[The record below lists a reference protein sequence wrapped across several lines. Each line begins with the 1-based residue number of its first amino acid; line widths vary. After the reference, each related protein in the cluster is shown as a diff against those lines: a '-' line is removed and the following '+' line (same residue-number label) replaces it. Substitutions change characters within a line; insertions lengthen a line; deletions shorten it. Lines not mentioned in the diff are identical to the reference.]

1 MIDSLYFSK
10 EASVYAYELE
20 RLIRNFSLPHKLNIF
35 VDKSPEKDNYAAFSA
50 ECGTLSVKVCESG
63 NKAEETAQNIDEPER
78 ENTLCSMLCRCM
90 KRLGYPALPW
100 GILTGVRPIKYIRSI
115 YEKIRPEEKAEK
127 YIKEVLLVSGK
138 KLQLAKNVIRLQ
150 EPVLSTLDLKK
161 ISLYISI
168 PFCPSRCSYCSF
180 ISASGE
186 NLTGIVDDY
195 FEYLLKELGIYA
207 DIACRYGL
215 TVDSVYIGGGTPT
228 ILSAVQLSRLVDMIG
243 RFPIDTLREFT
254 AEAGR
259 PDTITQDKLTALKN
273 GGVHRISINP
283 QSMNDSV
290 LSAVGRRHTVKQVY
304 EAFDIARKVGFDCIN
319 SDIIA
324 GLPTETQQT
333 FEASLERLCYLEP
346 ENVTVHTLSLKR
358 SSALFRQF
366 GDDIGKGASDMTA
379 VAYDMLS
386 EKGYLPYY
394 LYRQKN
400 IADNL
405 ENIGYCKE
413 GTESL
418 YNICIMED
426 IQTILAA
433 GCGASSKLYDGKNV
447 SRVINYK
454 HPHEYISRF
463 ELMNQRKAEIEN
475 FFGKNF
481 ALA

>member
-1 MIDSLYFSK
+1 MIESLYFNK
-10 EASVYAYELE
+10 EASAYAYELE
-20 RLIRNFSLPHKLNIF
+20 RLIRNFSLPHKLEIF
-35 VDKSPEKDNYAAFSA
+35 IGKAPQKDNYASFSA
-50 ECGTLSVKVCESG
+50 DNQVLSVKVSEDG
-63 NKAEETAQNIDEPER
+63 RTAEEKSVVSDELEC
-78 ENTLCSMLCRCM
+78 ENTLCSMLSRCM
-90 KRLGYPALPW
+90 NRLGYPALPW

-115 YEKIRPEEKAEK
+115 YEKIRQEEKADK
-127 YIKEVLLVSGK
+127 YIKEVLLVSDK
-138 KLQLAKNVIRLQ
+138 KLQLAKDVIRLQ
-150 EPVLSTLDLKK
+150 KPVLSTLDLKK
-161 ISLYISI
+161 VSLYISV

-180 ISASGE
+180 ISASGD

-195 FEYLLKELGIYA
+195 FEYLLKELEIYA
-207 DIACRYGL
+207 DIAQRYGL

-228 ILSAVQLSRLVDMIG
+228 ILSAVQLARLTDMIG
-243 RFPIDTLREFT
+243 RFPISSLREFT

-259 PDTITQDKLTALKN
+259 PDTVTKDKLSALKK
-273 GGVHRISINP
+273 GGVGRISINP
-283 QSMNDSV
+283 QSMNDGV

-304 EAFDIARKVGFDCIN
+304 ESFDIARQVGFDCIN

-324 GLPTETQQT
+324 GLPTETRQS
-333 FEASLERLCYLEP
+333 FETSLERLCGLEP
-346 ENVTVHTLSLKR
+346 ENITVHTLSLKR

-366 GDDIGKGASDMTA
+366 GDDIGRGASDMTSA
-379 VAYDMLS
+379 AYDMLS
-386 EKGYLPYY
+386 ENGYLPYY

-413 GTESL
+413 GNESL

-463 ELMNQRKAEIEN
+463 EFMNERKAEIEK
-475 FFGKNF
+475 FFENNF